1 MPTIADIR
9 QKYPQYQDMSDAD
22 LASAIHKKF
31 YSDMP
36 ESDFNAKIGMP
47 APAASPAAAPVQP
60 EQDTF
65 QRSTILPLG
74 KDTKTGETSP
84 AIPGILKGMYDTAA
98 SASTALGRAMSGE
111 LQVIDQSGHIS
122 PEAIREGLGFAS
134 VFSPVSPAATLAKA
148 PVAPQS
154 PPAPAALSEG
164 QQAAL
169 AAQRLG
175 VDLPRAAASDATS
188 IQQMGK
194 VLTNVPIGGTP
205 LRNASTRAIQQ
216 LDDAAMKAQQAYG
229 KGDVAAAGAGIRQ
242 GIKDFSANTLDDL
255 VSKKY
260 DAVDNL
266 VNPKVTAPL
275 SATQNRVNE
284 ILAARQQ
291 AALPAEGSAA
301 AIVKQAVDRPEGLN
315 YEGVKRLRTE
325 VGQMLKN
332 PQMAPAGTSQDEL
345 RAIYGS
351 LSDDL
356 RNVVTKAGGEKAA
369 SAFDDA
375 NSFAAKT
382 IAEQKNLDKIIG
394 PQSDEGLFSKIQ
406 AMAGST
412 SRADIQNLARVRQ
425 AVSPE
430 TWDDMSSAVLANMGR
445 DAAGNFSPD
454 RFLTAYGKLSKN
466 GKNLLFRGNGKDDI
480 ASSLDDIAAVSARF
494 KQLNQYANPS
504 GTGQAI
510 IGGSYIPGLFVE
522 PTSVVSGLVGTRAL
536 SNVLARPTTAKK
548 LAAWSKAYE
557 VAATKPSAT
566 ATNMLGVRAKV
577 LALSIANDNNMS
589 FNDVSRVLSQIHKSP
604 ADQGNE
610 NGRGEEN
617 LQNGEANKLRMLLP
631 NEI

>member
-36 ESDFNAKIGMP
+36 EADFSAKIGLS
-47 APAASPAAAPVQP
+47 APSPSPAAAPVQP

-74 KDTKTGETSP
+74 KDTATGEIS
-84 AIPGILKGMYDTAA
+84 AAVPGLLKGIYDTAA
-98 SASTALGRAMSGE
+98 SAVTAPGRAMGGE
-111 LQVIDQSGHIS
+111 LQVFDQSGHVS
-122 PEAIREGLGFAS
+122 PEAIKEGVGFAS
-134 VFSPVSPAATLAKA
+134 IFSPASPASTLTKT
-148 PVAPQS
+148 PVAPSS
-154 PPAPAALSEG
+154 PPPVALSEG

-175 VDLPRAAASDATS
+175 VDLPRAAASDTTS
-188 IQQMGK
+188 VQQMGK

-412 SRADIQNLARVRQ
+412 SRADIHNLARVRQ

-430 TWDDMSSAVLANMGR
+430 TWNDMSSAVLANMGR

-522 PTSVVSGLVGTRAL
+522 PASVVSGLVGTRAL

-557 VAATKPSAT
+557 MAATKPSAT

-617 LQNGEANKLRMLLP
+617 LQNGEANKLRMLLT